1 MLYCIHIV
9 EFCLCLI
16 VEFIYY
22 SDNDSVCTSLDR
34 KVLRADTKTGA
45 TQKYVANHLNC
56 NNVLTQNQSQ
66 RVLSRGFSE
75 VLGGV
80 GGEGEFQCSY
90 VIIRN
95 VVEK

>member
-34 KVLRADTKTGA
+34 KVLRADKKTGA

-56 NNVLTQNQSQ
+56 NNVLT
-66 RVLSRGFSE
+66 
-75 VLGGV
+75 
-80 GGEGEFQCSY
+80 
-90 VIIRN
+90 
-95 VVEK
+95 